1 MDYLLRLVNIYG
13 VIKMLWKLLYYKK
26 NEKKR
31 LFIGLWIEDEGCYEM
46 ICKNYRLK
54 YIYVKF

>member
-1 MDYLLRLVNIYG
+1 MELLR
-13 VIKMLWKLLYYKK
+13 WRLLYYKK

-54 YIYVKF
+54 YLYVKFLILFS